1 MLSTGPCREDSHS
14 AVRGCVRLYS
24 YPVHSCDAPKT
35 PHGTQS
41 PACVCSRRQVCYGGA
56 GNVTYANAQALGRVQ
71 WEIVLELAKGVSS
84 AEEAAAQ
91 LDVAQA
97 ERLLAERLEPLQTE
111 LQVDLATV
119 SHAA

>member
-1 MLSTGPCREDSHS
+1 MALENYVEMQSSTADPQFRLCK
-14 AVRGCVRLYS
+14 AV
-24 YPVHSCDAPKT
+24 
-35 PHGTQS
+35 
-41 PACVCSRRQVCYGGA
+41 
-56 GNVTYANAQALGRVQ
+56 ANAQALGRVQ

-97 ERLLAERLEPLQTE
+97 ERLLAERLEPLQKE

>member
-1 MLSTGPCREDSHS
+1 M
-14 AVRGCVRLYS
+14 
-24 YPVHSCDAPKT
+24 
-35 PHGTQS
+35 
-41 PACVCSRRQVCYGGA
+41 
-56 GNVTYANAQALGRVQ
+56 TYANAQALGRVQ

-97 ERLLAERLEPLQTE
+97 ERLLAERLEPLQKE